1 MSLLAL
7 TGCQKSTTSSAPIVP
22 PQSSGTPAKSG
33 TPGMPSTTGTPAP
46 NGTPGTP
53 ATSTKPATPGTSPK
67 PTKAPPL
74 TLAQVLAKLPR
85 FAAGPTPVPIQ
96 VKDGPS
102 APIFYRMPTTAKVA
116 FLTIDDGIVQQ
127 PQDLTVMKAAHIPFT
142 MFLIGPVAA
151 KNPPFFRQLVGDG
164 GVIEDHTLTHPDLK
178 GKSYAYQKN
187 QICGAKTVLTKA
199 FGSTATLFR
208 PPYGDYDATTLK
220 VVHDCGLQA
229 AFYWSETV
237 NDGKVYYQTSLH
249 QIRPGDIILMHFRP
263 AFPLDVLAALTAI
276 SKAGLTPALLTDY
289 ISCAACNA

>member
-1 MSLLAL
+1 M
-7 TGCQKSTTSSAPIVP
+7 
-22 PQSSGTPAKSG
+22 
-33 TPGMPSTTGTPAP
+33 
-46 NGTPGTP
+46 
-53 ATSTKPATPGTSPK
+53 
-67 PTKAPPL
+67 

-102 APIFYRMPTTAKVA
+102 APIFYRMPITAKVA

-127 PQDLTVMKAAHIPFT
+127 PQDLSVMKAAHIPFT

-151 KNPPFFRQLVGDG
+151 KNPPFFQQLVGDG

-187 QICGAKTVLTKA
+187 QVCGAKTVLTKA

-220 VVHDCGLQA
+220 VVHDCGLQGGVLLVRDGQRRQGVLPDVA
-229 AFYWSETV
+229 APDPARRHHPDALPAGV
-237 NDGKVYYQTSLH
+237 PARRAGRADGDQQGRVDPGPADRLH
-249 QIRPGDIILMHFRP
+249 QLRR
-263 AFPLDVLAALTAI
+263 V
-276 SKAGLTPALLTDY
+276 
-289 ISCAACNA
+289 